1 MDRRHKFCGSRIPGQ
16 PVCPRNGREKART
29 LPGGRTGRRQA
40 HSLAG
45 RRGRRQEHSLAG
57 RRGRRQEHSLAGRRG
72 RGQHCLQPRVTSAR
86 AATAASSALKL
97 PRAEGREMDCSGGM
111 RRGSLLSWTRQNLV
125 ELAGS
130 IHNYDGSG

>member
-1 MDRRHKFCGSRIPGQ
+1 MEAGFLGSLCVLEMG
-16 PVCPRNGREKART
+16 
-29 LPGGRTGRRQA
+29 GRRQE

-72 RGQHCLQPRVTSAR
+72 RGQHCLPPRVTSAR

>member
-1 MDRRHKFCGSRIPGQ
+1 MEAGFLGSLCVLEMG
-16 PVCPRNGREKART
+16 
-29 LPGGRTGRRQA
+29 
-40 HSLAG
+40 
-45 RRGRRQEHSLAG
+45 GRRQEHSLEG
-57 RRGRRQEHSLAGRRG
+57 RSGRRQEHSLAGRRG
-72 RGQHCLQPRVTSAR
+72 RGHHCLQPRVTSAR